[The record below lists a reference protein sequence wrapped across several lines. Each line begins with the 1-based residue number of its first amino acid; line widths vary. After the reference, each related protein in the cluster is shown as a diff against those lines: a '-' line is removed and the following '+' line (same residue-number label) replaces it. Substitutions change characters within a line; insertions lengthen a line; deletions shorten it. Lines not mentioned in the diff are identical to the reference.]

1 MSRTKE
7 RSSLDCIPS
16 VEVVQMEL
24 ARKRR
29 EAEALE
35 YLLGVSQEVE
45 KRRSNSRAGESRES
59 EVAHVG

>member
-1 MSRTKE
+1 MARIQE

-16 VEVVQMEL
+16 AEVVRIEL

-35 YLLGVSQEVE
+35 FLLGVSQEVE
-45 KRRSNSRAGESRES
+45 KRRASECGEARHKS
-59 EVAHVG
+59 EVANA